1 MAESLLQ
8 ILQQLKAKQ
17 LELQA
22 EIEALRE
29 RVRELQDENEELQT
43 KTANALRAR
52 EEALMETEYL
62 KVSYRLAES
71 PDSLVETRRIIAGLI
86 KNIDRC
92 ITMLKE

>member
-22 EIEALRE
+22 EIEALRQ
-29 RVRELQDENEELQT
+29 RIRELQEDNEELQT
-43 KTANALRAR
+43 KTADALRAR